1 MIIIP
6 GIYNAQTHIPGG
18 SVQGQT
24 ISVGAIL
31 KVTERDRRPYPTDP
45 GIPSEI
51 WIDNSS
57 AVGYICKEVGPNGT
71 VWDRLDVLG
80 DYIAFGDSNPGSN
93 ADITWGYRPGSLRYA
108 RNTQTLWICTDNA
121 QGAAAWTQLGS
132 GGSGITLKTNNTNNP
147 NQSVLNLVQGTSM
160 TITDDGLGNITFD
173 ATGGSG
179 GTYTADN
186 GITENPA
193 NNFQLGGPLTKHTTI
208 NGAGYTYDL
217 FFTNLRLF
225 RVNSLGKSWIQNTT
239 FPGVVNSVIIDSQFT
254 SITAE
259 VNSNAYRASVSTD
272 GDSTSGSELV
282 RMQSFI
288 TYPGGTIGFGA
299 YKIEPAA
306 AFLQIR
312 TPNVN
317 ASIATVGQ
325 VLALAN
331 VNGEVEFINASTTTG
346 DSISPFLLMGG

>member
-1 MIIIP
+1 MPFFGNKRRDFSIQPPRQQVDGTPFFVTDSANIDFTLDNLNLTADLTFTGVVAGTYGDATNIP
-6 GIYNAQTHIPGG
+6 VLQIDQWGRVTGVTLQP
-18 SVQGQT
+18 
-24 ISVGAIL
+24 IS
-31 KVTERDRRPYPTDP
+31 
-45 GIPSEI
+45 
-51 WIDNSS
+51 SS
-57 AVGYICKEVGPNGT
+57 GLALEVNGT
-71 VWDRLDVLG
+71 
-80 DYIAFGDSNPGSN
+80 
-93 ADITWGYRPGSLRYA
+93 
-108 RNTQTLWICTDNA
+108 
-121 QGAAAWTQLGS
+121 
-132 GGSGITLKTNNTNNP
+132 P
-147 NQSVLNLVQGTSM
+147 NLSQILLNLVDSATIEVVDLGGGDIEFNYIGT
-160 TITDDGLGNITFD
+160 
-173 ATGGSG
+173 G
-179 GTYTADN
+179 GTYTANN

-299 YKIEPAA
+299 YKVEPAA